1 MLIYAGEFDAQD
13 GPKTQEFWLRRL
25 SFDGDDDFWSQSRQI
40 YWVQNFTAP
49 ATETQMINGGLWRTS
64 DYFEFLTVPKAGHF
78 VPNNYFSPSYSFL
91 SDYIEGKKLTCHKTD
106 GTGCSVVDSRC
117 SAMNNC
123 NEHGTCNTSTGQ
135 CECNSG
141 YKFADCSKEVM
152 DLSDAYSADEAPHGP
167 MWYTMQYSGSK
178 SSTLYLTPNI
188 TSDIYILKDS
198 KGDPNNFVYDMSF
211 LGVTGNTT
219 INADHLGMTSAN
231 GYSVA
236 VYVSAVN
243 ETANELLY
251 GSLNVFMS
259 VESDSATALYAPI
272 TILMLA
278 LAEITLF

>member
-25 SFDGDDDFWSQSRQI
+25 SFEGDADFWSQSRQL
-40 YWVQNFTAP
+40 YWVQNFTA
-49 ATETQMINGGLWRTS
+49 TDTQLINGGLWRTS

-91 SDYIEGKKLTCHKTD
+91 SDYIDGKKLACHKTD
-106 GTGCSVVDSRC
+106 GTKCSVAASRC

-123 NEHGTCNTSTGQ
+123 NGNGTCNTSTGQ

-141 YKFADCSKEVM
+141 FKFADCSKAVM
-152 DLSDAYSADEAPHGP
+152 DLSDGDDVDVELHGP
-167 MWYTMQYSGSK
+167 MWFTMQYSGSK
-178 SSTLYLTPNI
+178 SSKLYLTPNI
-188 TSDIYILKDS
+188 TSDIYILKGS
-198 KGDPNNFVYDMSF
+198 KNDPNNFVYDMSF
-211 LGVTGNTT
+211 KGVTGNTT
-219 INADHLGMTSAN
+219 FNADNLGLTSAD

-251 GSLNVFMS
+251 GSLNVVLS
-259 VESDSATALYAPI
+259 ESATALYAPI
-272 TILMLA
+272 TILLMA
-278 LAEITLF
+278 LT